1 LTNAQK
7 PAFLNGQNLA
17 ENETRWCGFL
27 DMDEYASVIGDETP
41 GFFARY
47 LARKEQAQ
55 EGVDACRRVT
65 QYKMQNYIVQGGREY
80 GKGPMLIQQVPR
92 IGKS

>member
-1 LTNAQK
+1 MHASTIDFPTL
-7 PAFLNGQNLA
+7 
-17 ENETRWCGFL
+17 
-27 DMDEYASVIGDETP
+27 MDKYAYVIGDELP